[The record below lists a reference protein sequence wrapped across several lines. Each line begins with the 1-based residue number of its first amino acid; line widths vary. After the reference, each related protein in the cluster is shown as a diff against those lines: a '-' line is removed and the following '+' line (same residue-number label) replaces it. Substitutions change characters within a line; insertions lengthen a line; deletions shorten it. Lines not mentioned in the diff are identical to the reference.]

1 MLLAIDIGNTN
12 IVIGVFREKELVISW
27 RFATDI
33 RRTVDEYGLE
43 LLGLVNNTMKQDDR
57 EMTDAIIASV
67 VPSLTEVWAEVGRK
81 YFHCRSM
88 IIDAAR
94 VNMPILYDNPGE
106 VGADRIVNALA
117 AWSLYRK
124 KGQAMIIVD
133 YGTATTFDVVSR
145 NGEYLGGAIAPG
157 IGISS
162 EALFNKTA
170 KLPRV
175 ALQRPDKCL
184 GKNTVQSMQ
193 AGLVYGY
200 LGQSKEILK
209 VLKKEIKGQPVIVG
223 TGGLVNLMQKA
234 EKIFDRINQNL
245 TLVGLR
251 MIHENQKKQVA
262 K

>member
-12 IVIGVFREKELVISW
+12 IVIGLFREKELVVSW
-27 RFATDI
+27 RFATEI

-43 LLGLVNNTMKQDDR
+43 LLGLVNNTPALDKR
-57 EMTDAIIASV
+57 EITEAILASV
-67 VPSLTEVWAEVGRK
+67 VPSLTEVWVEVCKK
-81 YFHCRSM
+81 YLNCRAVNVEAS
-88 IIDAAR
+88 R
-94 VNMPILYDNPGE
+94 VDMPILYDNPQE

-117 AWSLYRK
+117 AWRMYRK

-184 GKNTVQSMQ
+184 GKNTIQSMQ

-223 TGGLVNLMQKA
+223 TGGLVQMIQNA
-234 EKIFDRINQNL
+234 EKIFAKINQNL
-245 TLVGLR
+245 TLIGLR
-251 MIHENQKKQVA
+251 LIHENQKKQVS
-262 K
+262 